1 MSIGTD
7 FTSGLQ
13 AGPQVGEFYS
23 DQRSRA
29 MLQMIAQIQQNAQNQ
44 KANQLQ
50 MMKQAQEQQYQ
61 QQVIAGEKEQRKQDL
76 LKNVFS
82 ADTPAGASLRLQ
94 AAQPYLSPQ
103 EYQTGQAAVQQFG
116 IKWQS
121 EQDKATI
128 DKAKLLGWT
137 PGPSSPPPSTSM
149 PPGYSP
155 TANAPAGRTP
165 SPQQGA
171 PGQGG
176 VSIGGQM
183 MQPPS
188 KLEGTLQQDVV
199 AQRILQMGDAAPPA
213 DRAGAEAFYRKQEGG
228 EFNLAIAATSHL
240 KTPEEKQAFLQQN
253 YPDTYNY
260 LKGMAE
266 GRIPVTGFSQ
276 YSNTIRAAE
285 AAIFPETDWGY
296 TVGRQVAWEN
306 YLNPN
311 GKFQQNVIS
320 LNTLSS
326 HLQEL
331 KSDISKL
338 NPDQSPPSN
347 WFDMTAKTLTGDP
360 NVTAFSA
367 PELAVKLETYKA
379 LAGSAITDQEMNSLN
394 KVLGA
399 KFFGRDQADQ
409 FVKSVARLAQQRLR
423 VAQESVTTT
432 LGPEAPKRIGI
443 LYPTTEQAFA
453 NILGKENAM
462 GGAPRFDSEDAA
474 KAAAANGTI
483 KPGDKIMVGGRPAT
497 WQ

>member
-1 MSIGTD
+1 
-7 FTSGLQ
+7 
-13 AGPQVGEFYS
+13 
-23 DQRSRA
+23 
-29 MLQMIAQIQQNAQNQ
+29 
-44 KANQLQ
+44 

-199 AQRILQMGDAAPPA
+199 AQQILANPNSSPAA
-213 DRAGAEAFYRKQEGG
+213 RAGAEAFYRKQEGG
-228 EFNLAIAATSHL
+228 EFNLAIAATSQL
-240 KTPEEKQAFLQQN
+240 KTPEEKQEFLKQY

-260 LKGMAE
+260 LKGMSE

-276 YSNTIRAAE
+276 YSNTIRAAQ

-296 TVGRQVAWEN
+296 TMGRQVAWEN

-320 LNTLSS
+320 LNVLSS
-326 HLQEL
+326 H
-331 KSDISKL
+331 
-338 NPDQSPPSN
+338 
-347 WFDMTAKTLTGDP
+347 
-360 NVTAFSA
+360 
-367 PELAVKLETYKA
+367 
-379 LAGSAITDQEMNSLN
+379 
-394 KVLGA
+394 
-399 KFFGRDQADQ
+399 
-409 FVKSVARLAQQRLR
+409 
-423 VAQESVTTT
+423 
-432 LGPEAPKRIGI
+432 
-443 LYPTTEQAFA
+443 
-453 NILGKENAM
+453 
-462 GGAPRFDSEDAA
+462 
-474 KAAAANGTI
+474 
-483 KPGDKIMVGGRPAT
+483 
-497 WQ
+497 